1 MKGKERFED
10 FLGQVEKSIQAL
22 EGGSLGLEESLA
34 QYEEGIKALR
44 QCYQI
49 LEGAEKRIQILLKD
63 QTGQAAP
70 QPFDVKAS
78 EEAEREARAQAA
90 PAKRAPQAPKSKED
104 RDELPF

>member
-10 FLGQVEKSIQAL
+10 YLAQVEKSIQAL

-63 QTGQAAP
+63 QTGQAVP

-78 EEAEREARAQAA
+78 EEAEREARTQNSKKQSQ
-90 PAKRAPQAPKSKED
+90 PGKSRED